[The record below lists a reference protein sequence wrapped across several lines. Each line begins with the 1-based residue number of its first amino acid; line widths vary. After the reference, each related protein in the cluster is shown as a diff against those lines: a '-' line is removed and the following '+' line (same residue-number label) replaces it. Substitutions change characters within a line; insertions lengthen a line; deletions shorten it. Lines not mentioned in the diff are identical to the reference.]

1 MLSNPRRK
9 YAQGSKAKEG
19 RRQGKGEVPDI
30 LSNACHLA
38 DAYSE

>member
-19 RRQGKGEVPDI
+19 RRQGKGEV
-30 LSNACHLA
+30 A
-38 DAYSE
+38 DG